1 MLKFIFRILLFGLGL
16 FTIYS
21 FGFPGA
27 KTIWYR
33 ATGTVVEGR
42 VSGFLAGRNSPSV
55 QQESTGV
62 RNGKRKARRPVFRY
76 TTGATSTDSLT
87 GRSPVA
93 ALFTFSQFEI
103 NESVT
108 VVFDPVDPQDSY
120 LFNWQLLLMNLL
132 LVLFGLYMVAIGIGA
147 KVG

>member
-1 MLKFIFRILLFGLGL
+1 MLKLIFRILLLGLGL

-27 KTIWYR
+27 KTLWYR
-33 ATGTVVEGR
+33 TSGKVVEGR

-55 QQESTGV
+55 QQEPTGV
-62 RNGKRKARRPVFRY
+62 RKGKRRSNI
-76 TTGATSTDSLT
+76 ST
-87 GRSPVA
+87 
-93 ALFTFSQFEI
+93 LFTFSQFEI
-103 NESVT
+103 NEPVT
-108 VVFDPVDPQDSY
+108 IVFDPNNPQDSY
-120 LFNWQLLLMNLL
+120 LYNWQLLLMDLL